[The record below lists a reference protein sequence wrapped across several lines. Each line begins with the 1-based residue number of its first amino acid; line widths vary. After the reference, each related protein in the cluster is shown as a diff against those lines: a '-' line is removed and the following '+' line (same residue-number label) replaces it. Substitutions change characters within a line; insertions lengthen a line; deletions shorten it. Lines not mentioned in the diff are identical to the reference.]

1 MNASFRYSLGQ
12 HSTGVVF
19 FVSSFITFEQTH
31 FLSCTNVVFLPL
43 TPHPDTS
50 IPFERFP
57 DRAQLVLKN
66 SDPPQQVLNG
76 RAALCAGRDDM
87 SSDDEQP
94 PVAAKATATAEQRHR
109 FAKPDNFK
117 TVLESGAIP
126 DAAMIHAARKRRQ
139 QARDEG
145 DFIPVEEKPPA
156 AAAKGGKSRL
166 VREDGDDDDGS
177 DEERVDMS
185 AINGSREREERR
197 EQFYAV
203 QQECEY

>member
-1 MNASFRYSLGQ
+1 MPN
-12 HSTGVVF
+12 
-19 FVSSFITFEQTH
+19 
-31 FLSCTNVVFLPL
+31 
-43 TPHPDTS
+43 
-50 IPFERFP
+50 
-57 DRAQLVLKN
+57 AQLVLKN
-66 SDPPQQVLNG
+66 SEQQASAPQLVLNG

-87 SSDDEQP
+87 SSDDESSPVGKHP
-94 PVAAKATATAEQRHR
+94 PAETAEQQRQQQQQRHR

-139 QARDEG
+139 QAREEG
-145 DFIPVEEKPPA
+145 DFIPVVEEKPPA
-156 AAAKGGKSRL
+156 AKGVGKGRL

-203 QQECEY
+203 QQECECTAGSILTVIASVLHKFRFT